1 MQAPAPERRDFGIL
15 LALSYV
21 AFVDELRAELARA
34 GFEDLHNSFGYVAR
48 ALAERPRTLR
58 ELADLLELTSQ
69 GALKIVDAME
79 RDGYLERR
87 PDPNDGRAKLLRL
100 SARGRAALATA
111 RRFHRRFER
120 ELAAELGAP
129 SVAVLRE
136 ALEAVVKKRE
146 RSGASVKLRSP

>member
-1 MQAPAPERRDFGIL
+1 VQAQPSKRRDFGIL

-34 GFEDLHNSFGYVAR
+34 GFAKLHNSFGYVAR

-58 ELADLLELTSQ
+58 ELAELLELTSQ
-69 GALKIVDAME
+69 GALKIVDALE

-87 PDPNDGRAKLLRL
+87 PDPTDGRAKLLTL
-100 SARGRAALATA
+100 SARGRAALGAA

-120 ELAAELGAP
+120 ELAAELGVR
-129 SVAVLRE
+129 SVATLRE
-136 ALEAVVKKRE
+136 VLEAVVTKRE
-146 RSGASVKLRSP
+146 RSGAPVRLRAP